1 MTAALA
7 AAGDVHHG
15 NGTQEVF
22 WSDGSVLFFDVHQ
35 HPWYP
40 GTGSPAEQGD
50 GKASGLIVNNPFSAG
65 SGRTEIL
72 RAFRERLVPATAR
85 FKPELVLISAGFD
98 SRAGDPLGQFTLTD
112 QDFSEL
118 TDLLLAIAS
127 MLAADWYRCSKAG
140 MRSTDS
146 PEPSVP
152 ISFDWQPDRP
162 RISRSAQ
169 AASCNTSAL

>member
-22 WSDGSVLFFDVHQ
+22 WSNGSVLFFDVHQ

-50 GKASGLIVNNPFSAG
+50 GKASGLIVNNPFPAG
-65 SGRTEIL
+65 SGRTETL
-72 RAFRERLVPATAR
+72 RAFRQRLVPAAAR
-85 FKPELVLISAGFD
+85 FKPEHVLISAGFD

-118 TDLLLAIAS
+118 TDLLLAIAREHAGGRPVS
-127 MLAADWYRCSKAG
+127 VLEGGYAIDGFARAVGAHLARLAA
-140 MRSTDS
+140 
-146 PEPSVP
+146 
-152 ISFDWQPDRP
+152 
-162 RISRSAQ
+162 
-169 AASCNTSAL
+169 